1 MDKKITL
8 RHLEAFR
15 AMMLRRSVTAAA
27 QSLEVT
33 QPVVTRL
40 IAEFEAR
47 IGVTL
52 FERVNSRLRPT
63 SEATLL
69 LEDVHQSLMSIER
82 IRNASENVRLR
93 RMQRLEIAAAPA
105 MATSFLPGAI
115 AKFSAQYPETLVTLH
130 MQASPTALDMV
141 QAERCDV
148 GFVMLS
154 PDHTRFKGLETLVVG
169 KLVVAVP
176 AGHRLAR
183 KSTLSPPDFVDE
195 PLISLPTM
203 LETTTK
209 LDSLFLSHR
218 VQRRVNI
225 ETQISYAAIKLVEAG
240 AGLAIIDPLTACS
253 YRGQEVKF
261 VLFEPAVPCE
271 YSMVVS
277 NRHASTL
284 VLKPFIDL
292 ARAQVKELLPRKWM
306 FRNKDAAGK
315 AE

>member
-15 AMMLRRSVTAAA
+15 ALMLRRSVTAAA

-47 IGVTL
+47 IGMPL
-52 FERVNSRLRPT
+52 FERVKSRLQPT
-63 SEATLL
+63 SAATLL
-69 LEDVHQSLMSIER
+69 LEDVHQALMGIER
-82 IRNASENVRLR
+82 IRNISENVRFR
-93 RMQRLEIAAAPA
+93 RLQRLEVTAAPA
-105 MATSFLPGAI
+105 MATSFLPSAI
-115 AKFSAQYPETLVTLH
+115 AKFSAQFPETLVTLH
-130 MQASPTALDMV
+130 MQASPAALDMV
-141 QAERCDV
+141 QAERCDI

-154 PDHTRFKGLETLVVG
+154 PDHTRFKGLETLVIG

-176 AGHRLAR
+176 AGHKLAR
-183 KSTLSPPDFVDE
+183 RSSLSPIDFVDE
-195 PLISLPTM
+195 PLVSLPTM
-203 LETTTK
+203 METRTK
-209 LDSLFLSHR
+209 LDSLFLINR

-253 YRGQEVKF
+253 YHGPDVKF

-292 ARAQVKELLPRKWM
+292 A
-306 FRNKDAAGK
+306 K
-315 AE
+315 AEIKRMLPKRWIL